1 MPHRIMRAVVVVA
14 LAVAIGATAS
24 AEEFA
29 ARVETYLEAA
39 RARTIETCAARG
51 IELPPG
57 FLAWIDADPVRRTTV
72 WGCRADPLPVVL
84 GLRSLEIDLGEK
96 IVRDE
101 YPQLALAFA
110 IEGSYSGPR
119 PVAPG
124 WNDGDPSPR
133 GDSLPDVS
141 PRPPLELVIPGDP
154 RVPVDVTDASR
165 ELDRDDRIIAFLED
179 HPEIEVEA
187 EILEPAPLEYD
198 DKGIAKPRGKPV
210 RATRTERRRL
220 YAADVIAS
228 AALQNEFNAYMAAN
242 GHPEVSIDCG
252 DRVVHWRSTEAVDD
266 GAVRARIKAAHDL
279 FHDAYRAKGRMPAGR
294 DRPPSAAESLA
305 WFVRNDRH
313 PFPDEVRADRAWPRF
328 PLDAPWPVLLMLVAD
343 AQPLREREEVWRRF
357 VDAGD
362 FRTYGEYIGGIAQQ
376 FDMQSARRL
385 SPFPFSYGSIQMMWK
400 DGGVCGT
407 MGNIGAR
414 TYRICGIP
422 ASTAGQPGHCA
433 VVLMER
439 DAATGEFRCR
449 GDQYATGGD
458 EVTSVHAAWN
468 LDERG
473 ARRPMVFHQSVAWGV
488 SHGLAS
494 YVETLA
500 MARAFAA
507 LPPET
512 RTAECTAF
520 ADAAL
525 TLNPFAVAA
534 LEAAV
539 DAAPDAA
546 SLRAIAAR
554 FDAAIA
560 ALDRPERFSLLTKT
574 MRDAIDARIAKSP
587 A

>member
-1 MPHRIMRAVVVVA
+1 
-14 LAVAIGATAS
+14 
-24 AEEFA
+24 
-29 ARVETYLEAA
+29 
-39 RARTIETCAARG
+39 
-51 IELPPG
+51 
-57 FLAWIDADPVRRTTV
+57 
-72 WGCRADPLPVVL
+72 
-84 GLRSLEIDLGEK
+84 
-96 IVRDE
+96 
-101 YPQLALAFA
+101 
-110 IEGSYSGPR
+110 
-119 PVAPG
+119 
-124 WNDGDPSPR
+124 
-133 GDSLPDVS
+133 
-141 PRPPLELVIPGDP
+141 
-154 RVPVDVTDASR
+154 
-165 ELDRDDRIIAFLED
+165 
-179 HPEIEVEA
+179 
-187 EILEPAPLEYD
+187 
-198 DKGIAKPRGKPV
+198 
-210 RATRTERRRL
+210 
-220 YAADVIAS
+220 
-228 AALQNEFNAYMAAN
+228 
-242 GHPEVSIDCG
+242 
-252 DRVVHWRSTEAVDD
+252 
-266 GAVRARIKAAHDL
+266 
-279 FHDAYRAKGRMPAGR
+279 MPAGR
-294 DRPPSAAESLA
+294 DRPPGASESMA

-313 PFPDEVRADRAWPRF
+313 PFPDDVRADRAWPRF

-357 VDAGD
+357 VDAGE

-439 DAATGEFRCR
+439 DAATGEYRCR

-458 EVTSVHAAWN
+458 EVTSVRAAWT

-488 SHGLAS
+488 NRGLAS

-512 RTAECTAF
+512 RAAECTAF

-534 LEAAV
+534 IEAAIE
-539 DAAPDAA
+539 AAPDAG

-554 FDAAIA
+554 FEAAIA
-560 ALDRPERFSLLTKT
+560 SLDRPERFALLVKA
-574 MRDAIDARIAKSP
+574 MRDAIDARVGALP